1 MKKSLLLTVIILTGL
16 SAGAADV
23 TKEAYLT
30 SKKASAERSGTAYDE
45 ARAMIYFNKVDTNQD
60 GVMSDAEVVAY
71 RAGQAAPA
79 APAAPAAV
87 PEAPAAPKKEAQ

>member
-1 MKKSLLLTVIILTGL
+1 MKKSLLLTGIVMASITA
-16 SAGAADV
+16 SGADI

-60 GVMSDAEVVAY
+60 GVMSDAEVAAY

-79 APAAPAAV
+79 APPAPTAPAVPAV
-87 PEAPAAPKKEAQ
+87 PAEPKK